1 MFFKAFTLIESL
13 ITLSILIISF
23 YLISPVIFQL
33 QDSLTLENEIEN
45 LQSFIYQI
53 QVKARYQKQSY
64 TLTASQNLQT
74 NKWCLIAVR
83 KRQDSTREIIC
94 DCLHI
99 EQCRLNRHSF
109 LYRNIYP
116 NIILKNHSLYPKSLL
131 NIDGT
136 AGRLESKCLALS
148 LNRTSKILQFD
159 QWGRVYVV
167 QKDKRSHCKD

>member
-33 QDSLTLENEIEN
+33 QDNIALNNEIEN
-45 LQSFIYQI
+45 IQSFIYQI
-53 QVKARYQKQSY
+53 QAKARYQKQSY

-74 NKWCLIAVR
+74 SNWCLIAIQ
-83 KRQDSTREIIC
+83 KQTGSSQEIVC
-94 DCLHI
+94 DCLNVQ
-99 EQCRLNRHSF
+99 QCHLTRHF
-109 LYRNIYP
+109 LLYRNTHQHIV
-116 NIILKNHSLYPKSLL
+116 LKNQSLYPKSLI

-148 LNRTSKILQFD
+148 LNQASKILQFD
-159 QWGRVYVV
+159 QWGRIYVIP
-167 QKDKRSHCKD
+167 KDKRSRCKS

>member
-1 MFFKAFTLIESL
+1 MLKAFTLIESL

-23 YLISPVIFQL
+23 YFLSPVIFQL
-33 QDSLTLENEIEN
+33 QDHIALNNEIEN

-53 QVKARYQKQSY
+53 QSKARYHKQSY

-74 NKWCLIAVR
+74 HDWCLIALQ
-83 KRQDSTREIIC
+83 KPSDSTNELVC
-94 DCLHI
+94 DCLNI
-99 EQCRLNRHSF
+99 KQCRLSQHFF
-109 LYRNIYP
+109 LYDNSHKNIK
-116 NIILKNHSLYPKSLL
+116 LKNNSLYPKSLL

-148 LNRTSKILQFD
+148 LNNVSKILQFD

-167 QKDKRSHCKD
+167 PKDKRSVCKD